1 MAAWLWRGKGMVSIL
16 SLLAIV
22 LSAPV
27 VLSDLYAR
35 RVPNAWLA
43 ATLSM
48 AVITALLQWLLGT
61 SARTWPSLPG
71 LATGLLTMLPFYAI
85 RWMGAGDVKFFATLG
100 FLLGVR
106 ALLPIW
112 IIGCLMT
119 GLHAVG
125 VLLLRV
131 PRIACAPGVA
141 TVRRQMHA
149 SPLWRRSLRAREGR
163 IGLPH
168 AAYLG
173 MATIATVLTPELL
186 HWGQP

>member
-1 MAAWLWRGKGMVSIL
+1 MLTVL
-16 SLLAIV
+16 SMLAIL

-35 RVPNAWLA
+35 RVPNAWLVA
-43 ATLSM
+43 ALLA
-48 AVITALLQWLLGT
+48 AVAVALLQWML
-61 SARTWPSLPG
+61 SEAHPVWPSIPG
-71 LATGLLTMLPFYAI
+71 LATGLITMLPFYAI

-125 VLLLRV
+125 VLLLRM
-131 PRIACAPGVA
+131 PRVACAPGI
-141 TVRRQMHA
+141 TVVRQQLHA
-149 SPLWRRSLRAREGR
+149 WPLWRRAVQARQGR
-163 IGLPH
+163 VGLPH

-173 MATIATVLTPELL
+173 LAAIITVLTPELL
-186 HWGQP
+186 NWGRA

>member
-1 MAAWLWRGKGMVSIL
+1 MVTVL
-16 SLLAIV
+16 SMLAIV

-27 VLSDLYAR
+27 ALSDLYAR

-43 ATLSM
+43 ATLLT
-48 AVITALLQWLLGT
+48 AVAATLLQRLLGAT
-61 SARTWPSLPG
+61 PVIWPSLPG

-85 RWMGAGDVKFFATLG
+85 RWMGAGDVKFLATLG

-119 GLHAVG
+119 GVHAVC
-125 VLLLRV
+125 VLLFRL
-131 PRIACAPGVA
+131 PRIAYAPGVS
-141 TVRRQMHA
+141 TMRHHLHA
-149 SPLWRRSLRAREGR
+149 SPLWRRSLHARQGR
-163 IGLPH
+163 VGLPH

-173 MATIATVLTPELL
+173 IAAIVTVLTPELL
-186 HWGQP
+186 HWEST